1 MRSPAARGLLFGVF
15 GLSACPT
22 LAWAQAS
29 QVPGAP
35 ATAPSYGPPLQ
46 AGPHHAAPHHGHP
59 PPPGAHPP
67 HTSPPPSSLEAGGLR
82 PPGAL
87 QEEQAGP
94 TEVEQDLARA
104 DEEDS
109 GRGLQF
115 VWLNAEVGYQY
126 VDLGALSGSGL
137 LPSPEAVDA
146 LALDPTQSGLSF
158 GGGAGVRLLYFT
170 FGARFRYGAFSQ
182 FDLWSLL
189 GEAGFRIPY
198 GNFEPYVNVG
208 AGYVTLTSI
217 DAARQEATAGAGS
230 LQIRGVDV
238 RMALGFDY
246 HLSDT
251 FSVGPQLGA
260 DLLLL
265 SRPGVAGAPGG
276 AVYAADGSSVG
287 LSLQASLVLGL
298 HF

>member
-1 MRSPAARGLLFGVF
+1 MRSPAAKGLLFGVV
-15 GLSACPT
+15 GLSVCPA
-22 LAWAQAS
+22 LAWAQAPQGTAGAS
-29 QVPGAP
+29 QA
-35 ATAPSYGPPLQ
+35 PPLH
-46 AGPHHAAPHHGHP
+46 AGPYYGYPS
-59 PPPGAHPP
+59 PPGAQQSPQHS
-67 HTSPPPSSLEAGGLR
+67 SPPPTNLEAGGLR

-87 QEEQAGP
+87 QEEDAAP
-94 TEVEQDLARA
+94 NAVEQDLARA
-104 DEEDS
+104 EEEDS

-126 VDLGALSGSGL
+126 VDLGALSDSGL
-137 LPSPEAVDA
+137 LPTPEAAGAPV
-146 LALDPTQSGLSF
+146 LDPTQSGLSF

-170 FGARFRYGAFSQ
+170 VGARFRYGVFSE

-217 DAARQEATAGAGS
+217 DAARQEATAGADA

-260 DLLLL
+260 DLLIL

-276 AVYAADGSSVG
+276 AAYAADGSSVG
-287 LSLQASLVLGL
+287 LSLQGSLVLGL